1 MALYWLVYR
10 QGKYRTVLIVE
21 DALLPGARLR
31 ADVATP
37 GLDDHFVEGHELDDA
52 TAARI
57 PATAIGRMMT
67 SEQAA
72 KIIGQIER
80 ASKSQR

>member
-1 MALYWLVYR
+1 MALYWLVYS

-37 GLDDHFVEGHELDDA
+37 GLDDHFVEGLELDDA

-57 PATAIGRMMT
+57 PATGRMMT

-72 KIIGQIER
+72 KIIGQIGW
-80 ASKSQR
+80 SKSQG